1 MAVSPRSGKV
11 GIAIATSGS
20 WGTATAV
27 GAGDGVWVT
36 DDLKATLSMQIDED
50 DSAGQDFLSSMQVA
64 NHNVVK
70 AEVPT
75 LLHYNDTFQNVF
87 WALACG
93 TGGTAPAAIG
103 TTTGYTNTFEPATN
117 KTGLFATI
125 VRDKVQFI
133 SELPSCKC
141 TGFELSF
148 GDNGRAEIVW
158 MFTCTKEVVDSA
170 INTSTQISALT
181 FPTQGMRAFF
191 KQADFRINTSGGGAL
206 DTTHSVSI
214 TDLKFKYEQPL
225 DELFV
230 AGKDYV
236 IEPEDND
243 YPSITV
249 ETTFARLDGTSDDYI
264 AHHRDNT
271 NMKAELRL
279 TGPTGAGATNY
290 SLLFQFPR
298 LIVTEAP
305 IEFKGGAENVSPT
318 VNFKAYKYTIG
329 TQGPTGMTAV
339 TKPFRLTTTGISTVN
354 PFA

>member
-1 MAVSPRSGKV
+1 MAVSPRSSKV
-11 GIAIATSGS
+11 AINIATSGS

-36 DDLKATLSMQIDED
+36 DDMKVSLSMQIDED
-50 DSAGQDFLSSMQVA
+50 DSAGQDFIGSMQVA
-64 NHNVVK
+64 NHNPVK

-75 LLHYNDTFQNVF
+75 LLHYNDSFQNVL

-103 TTTGYTNTFEPATN
+103 TTTAYTNTFEPATN
-117 KTGLFATI
+117 KTGLYATI
-125 VRDKVQFI
+125 VRDKVEFI
-133 SELPSCKC
+133 SEVPSAKC

-158 MFTCTKEVVDSA
+158 MFLGTKEVVDSA

-191 KQADFRINTSGGGAL
+191 KQLSFRINAQSGGAL
-206 DTTHSVSI
+206 SGSDAVSI

-225 DELFV
+225 DELMI
-230 AGKDYV
+230 AGQDYL

-243 YPSITV
+243 YPEITLDI
-249 ETTFARLDGTSDDYI
+249 TFARLDSTSEDYI
-264 AHHRDNT
+264 GYHRDNT
-271 NMKAELRL
+271 SLKADMTL
-279 TGPTGAGATNY
+279 TGTAIATSNY
-290 SLLFQFPR
+290 KLLFQFPN
-298 LIVTEAP
+298 LIVASAP
-305 IEFKGGAENVSPT
+305 IEFKGGAENVMPS
-318 VNFKAYKYTIG
+318 VSLKAYKAAAA
-329 TQGPTGMTAV
+329 PTGMTGI
-339 TKPFRLTTTGISTVN
+339 TKPFRLTTTGVSTTN

>member
-1 MAVSPRSGKV
+1 MAVSPRSSKTA
-11 GIAIATSGS
+11 INIATAGS

-50 DSAGQDFLSSMQVA
+50 DSAGQDFIGSMQVA

-70 AEVPT
+70 AEIPT

-93 TGGTAPAAIG
+93 TGGT
-103 TTTGYTNTFEPATN
+103 TGSPNTFEPATN

-125 VRDKVQFI
+125 VRDKVAFI
-133 SELPSCKC
+133 SEIPSAKC

-148 GDNGRAEIVW
+148 GDNGRAQVVW
-158 MFTCTKEVVDSA
+158 MFTGTKEVVDSA

-181 FPTQGMRAFF
+181 FPTQGLRAFF
-191 KQADFRINTSGGGAL
+191 KQLVFRVNLASGGAL
-206 DTTHSVSI
+206 AAGDALQI
-214 TDLKFKYEQPL
+214 TDLKLKYEQPL

-230 AGKDYV
+230 AGQDYV
-236 IEPEDND
+236 IEPEDNA
-243 YPSITV
+243 YPEITIDV
-249 ETTFARLDGTSDDYI
+249 TLARLTTTTDNYI
-264 AHHRDNT
+264 GYHRDNT
-271 NMKAELRL
+271 SLKADMTF
-279 TGPTGAGATNY
+279 TGPSSRAI
-290 SLLFQFPR
+290 LFQFPN

-305 IEFKGGAENVSPT
+305 VEFKSGAENVQPT
-318 VNFKAYKYTIG
+318 VQFKAYKAATA
-329 TQGPTGMTAV
+329 PTGMTGV
-339 TKPFRLTTTGISTVN
+339 TKPFRITSTGVSTVN